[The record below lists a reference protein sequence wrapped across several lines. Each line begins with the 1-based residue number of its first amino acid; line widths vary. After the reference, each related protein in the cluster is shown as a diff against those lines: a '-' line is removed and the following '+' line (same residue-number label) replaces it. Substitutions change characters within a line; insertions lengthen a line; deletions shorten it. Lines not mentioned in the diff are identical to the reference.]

1 MRQRI
6 WAGPAPGKI
15 IGKWV
20 GQELEAKGFKPST
33 SRDVS
38 VPVVG
43 KGCEENREVKGEIG
57 HGGRGEKGKREAT
70 FHKLVSDWAVGNPFH
85 LFP

>member
-1 MRQRI
+1 MRQGV

-38 VPVVG
+38 VPFGG
-43 KGCEENREVKGEIG
+43 KGYEENREVKGEIR
-57 HGGRGEKGKREAT
+57 HGGRGEKGKRDDT
-70 FHKLVSDWAVGNPFH
+70 FYKLMSDWAAGNPFH
-85 LFP
+85 FFP